1 MQPGYTGPDFQT
13 PFCVLAARI
22 QAQGHPEREGI
33 CPWSPLSFH
42 SLSAQS
48 QREESYFMERGC
60 LRPTLASLASRK
72 LRRTSLFRS
81 QFSSLAAL
89 VRGPPP
95 RVVALVF
102 LFMD

>member
-1 MQPGYTGPDFQT
+1 MQPGYTCPDFQT
-13 PFCVLAARI
+13 PFCVLAAKL

-33 CPWSPLSFH
+33 CPWSLMSFH
-42 SLSAQS
+42 SLSTEPAFQGGG
-48 QREESYFMERGC
+48 EC

-72 LRRTSLFRS
+72 LRMTSLLGP

-95 RVVALVF
+95 IVVALVF
-102 LFMD
+102 LFMY